1 MPGNWNPYQNIN
13 FSTAH
18 VEWPT
23 GPLKLDPNWRPVWV
37 EAWVVQTAS
46 GATQRTA
53 QWTGWPNN
61 FAVWTADG
69 IPPGWI
75 NGKFQP
81 GPALGIA
88 LLASHNDVTGEDDS
102 YWWLDVVTLY

>member
-1 MPGNWNPYQNIN
+1 MPANWNLNQNIN
-13 FSTAH
+13 FGTRQ

-23 GPLKLDPNWRPVWV
+23 GPLDLKTGEIPKWV
-37 EAWVVQTAS
+37 EAWVVQGSS
-46 GATQRTA
+46 GAGQRTA
-53 QWTGWPNN
+53 QWTGWAPNN
-61 FAVWTADG
+61 VVWTADG

-88 LLASHNDVTGEDDS
+88 LLAYELNGVQGT
-102 YWWLDVVTLY
+102 YWWLEVVNLY